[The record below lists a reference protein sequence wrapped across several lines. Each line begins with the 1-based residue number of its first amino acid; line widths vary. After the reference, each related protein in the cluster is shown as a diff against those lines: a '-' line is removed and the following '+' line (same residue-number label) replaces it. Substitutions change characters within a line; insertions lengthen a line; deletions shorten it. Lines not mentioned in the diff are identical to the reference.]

1 MSEQAAAIAIV
12 VGLTEVVKRFWLDS
26 RFAALVAL
34 VIGVGF
40 AFLTQGL
47 STVQSTALD
56 GIIYG
61 LTASGLYS
69 GTKALIEK

>member
-1 MSEQAAAIAIV
+1 MIEQATAIAIV

-47 STVQSTALD
+47 STVSALD